1 MQYIN
6 ELFGKTK
13 VPPLKH
19 GTQFRKTLGALSQFS
34 KCVSACLPLNACLAL
49 SLTRGLAC
57 AEKSPQ
63 CLAEQQVPIKWREIH
78 LKRKYDFF
86 FFRTQKNSC
95 GFGFGFLILKS
106 WLLL

>member
-6 ELFGKTK
+6 EPFGKTK

-86 FFRTQKNSC
+86 FLELKKIAVDLVL
-95 GFGFGFLILKS
+95 GFLF
-106 WLLL
+106 